1 MKKLNIMKKLLFTLA
16 LLISFSSFGQ
26 IEPNNSNNGFSTLT
40 PAQKYFKSAYDKS
53 DLKDYRGAIADYTKA
68 IELNPDFYEVYFN
81 RGLAKNNLKD
91 HNGAISDYTKV
102 IEFVPNFGA
111 AYNYRGIAKIM
122 IDMDNDAIAD
132 FTKAIEFDPV
142 SYNAD
147 NVGRFISG
155 GALNELPWNTEVEYL
170 NISDFPSLV
179 DHYGRSEIKIVKGS
193 YELKQR
199 GRKTFI
205 SFRNASDRNKFGR
218 ISSVGITTW
227 KIKESKN

>member
-1 MKKLNIMKKLLFTLA
+1 MKNLLFTLA

-26 IEPNNSNNGFSTLT
+26 IEPNNSNNDFSILT

-53 DLKDYRGAIADYTKA
+53 DLKDYKGAIADYTKA
-68 IELNPDFYEVYFN
+68 IELNPDFYDAYFN

-91 HNGAISDYTKV
+91 HYGGISDYTKV
-102 IEFVPNFGA
+102 IEVDPNFGA

-122 IDMDNDAIAD
+122 IDMDNDAITD
-132 FTKAIEFDPV
+132 FTKAIELDPV

-147 NVGRFISG
+147 NVGRFIRG
-155 GALNELPWNTEVEYL
+155 FALNELPWNTEVEYL

-179 DHYGRSEIKIVKGS
+179 DHYGKSEIKIVKDS

-199 GRKTFI
+199 GRKTVI
-205 SFRNASDRNKFGR
+205 SFINASERNQYGR
-218 ISSVGITTW
+218 KVQNGTTTW